1 MKATRTT
8 TYYVKTPT
16 GYTVT
21 REERHECNVEE
32 LPRDHWHSETM
43 HVAWDWSD
51 TLGPLTAQGGFYDV
65 GDMSL
70 DEIRRAGH
78 E

>member
-8 TYYVKTPT
+8 TFYIKTRS
-16 GYTVT
+16 GYNTL
-21 REERHECNVEE
+21 REERHEYDVEE
-32 LPRDHWHSETM
+32 LPQDHWHSETM
-43 HVAWDWSD
+43 HVAWDWSN

>member
-8 TYYVKTPT
+8 TVYAKTRT
-16 GYTVT
+16 GYDIL
-21 REERHECNVEE
+21 RKERHEYEVEE
-32 LPRDHWHSETM
+32 LPQDYWYSETM
-43 HVAWDWSD
+43 HVTWDWSN
-51 TLGPLTAQGGFYDV
+51 TLGPLTDQGGFYDV

-70 DEIRRAGH
+70 DDIRRAGH

>member
-8 TYYVKTPT
+8 TYYIKTRS
-16 GYTVT
+16 GYTVS
-21 REERHECNVEE
+21 RVERHEFDEE
-32 LPRDHWHSETM
+32 QLPQDDWYSETM
-43 HVAWDWSD
+43 HVSWDWSN
-51 TLGPLTAQGGFYDV
+51 TLGPLTGQGGFYDV

>member
-8 TYYVKTPT
+8 TFYRKNAT
-16 GYTVT
+16 GYTVL
-21 REERHECNVEE
+21 REERHEYELDE
-32 LPRDHWHSETM
+32 LPQDHWHTETM
-43 HVAWDWSD
+43 HVAWDWSN
-51 TLGPLTAQGGFYDV
+51 TLGPLTDQGGFYDV
-65 GDMSL
+65 GNMTD